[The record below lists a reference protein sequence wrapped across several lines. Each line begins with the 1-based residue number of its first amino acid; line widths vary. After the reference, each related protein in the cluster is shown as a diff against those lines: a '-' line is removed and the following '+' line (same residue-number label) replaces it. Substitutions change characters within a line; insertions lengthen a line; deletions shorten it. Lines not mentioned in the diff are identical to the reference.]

1 MLASASAGR
10 QEVSPAIDVAPPVQ
24 QQDASRTKRLPHLDG
39 LRFFA
44 QVHSREM
51 GFACALLAYARVD
64 LDAAS

>member
-1 MLASASAGR
+1 MLASASAGS
-10 QEVSPAIDVAPPVQ
+10 QGASPAIDVAPPV
-24 QQDASRTKRLPHLDG
+24 QDASRTKRLPHLDG